1 MATSDF
7 WAMPS
12 VEPKRRY
19 RFQISIPD
27 TNGTGNIPAWTVKTA
42 TKPKVTVSVIEHSY
56 LDHVFKYPGR
66 VTWDNITLTLVD
78 PVDPDIG
85 YTLLNRLGLAG
96 YKYPEKPEGLKAMM
110 SLSKGGM
117 ASVLTG
123 LALQQIDGAGNI
135 IEQWTLK
142 NPTIASI
149 DFGGSLDYTS
159 DEMNEITLELA
170 YDWAEMTLGK
180 PVAGAAAT
188 DTKTSKLSVWTD
200 RVAVP
205 LGKTTS
211 PTVPTT

>member
-1 MATSDF
+1 MAVQKDF

-12 VEPKRRY
+12 IEPKRRY
-19 RFQISIPD
+19 RFQLSIPAQGAGLD
-27 TNGTGNIPAWTVKTA
+27 AIPAWTVKTA

-78 PVDPDIG
+78 PVDPDVG
-85 YTLLNRLGLAG
+85 YALLNRLGAAG
-96 YKYPEKPEGLKAMM
+96 YTYPDTNPLAMQ
-110 SLSKGGM
+110 SLSKKGM
-117 ASVLTG
+117 AEAIGSLK
-123 LALQQIDGAGNI
+123 LSQIDGGGKVV
-135 IEQWTLK
+135 EEWELK

-180 PVAGAAAT
+180 PSQAGAVGQN
-188 DTKTSKLSVWTD
+188 TKFAGLKVF
-200 RVAVP
+200 
-205 LGKTTS
+205 GKTTK
-211 PTVPTT
+211 TT